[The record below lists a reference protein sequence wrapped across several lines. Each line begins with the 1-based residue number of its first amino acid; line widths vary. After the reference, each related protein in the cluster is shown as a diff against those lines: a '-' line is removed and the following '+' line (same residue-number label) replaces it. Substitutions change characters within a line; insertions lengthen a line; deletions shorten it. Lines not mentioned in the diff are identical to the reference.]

1 MTLGMC
7 ELAVGQGALPTPDSL
22 LVDEYEYDE
31 SAGFASWDDLPTEVS
46 LLPFAPETREQE
58 GSSCYSFSA
67 GYCAFSTIFNAQF
80 GITEPIHKELLAFD
94 PYFIFTWHKNQ
105 NRVQQPCESGMWNHQ
120 VSSVLENVGCMRD
133 IMSPD
138 LGCDFLWGTSRAELG
153 LHREY
158 YYAATPFRG
167 MVSLHSPHK
176 VKSNRKWLKPVKLS
190 LANNMPVLVEL
201 EVMASWLDS
210 LKTSFDN
217 NGNWKFIDL
226 SDIDSTDFLI
236 PNSHHAMCIVGYDD
250 NRNGGALC
258 IRNSWGSDWGHNGNV
273 WVTYDDFEYMANW
286 VAPITPYYYYENF
299 GAPDQFDFELQS
311 AGPDFEYVHVK
322 GRGGVFEGFI
332 ARDNRAV
339 TGIELYEDGSGYF
352 GLFTNKVK
360 NGIGMFCSV
369 DGTRTRVCYING
381 NKTTFPEDF
390 VPSNAFEQLV
400 WNQVAMLETWEGVVP
415 GVTHKE

>member
-1 MTLGMC
+1 MTLGLC

-46 LLPFAPETREQE
+46 LLPFAPETREQQ
-58 GSSCYSFSA
+58 GFSCYSFSA

-94 PYFIFTWHKNQ
+94 PYFIFTWYKNQ
-105 NRVQQPCESGMWNHQ
+105 NRVQQPCESGMFSSQ
-120 VSSVLENVGCMRD
+120 VKSVLEDVGCMRD

-138 LGCDFLWGTSRAELG
+138 LGCDFLWGTSAAELG

-167 MVSLHSPHK
+167 LVSLYRGHK
-176 VKSNRKWLKPVKLS
+176 VKNNGKWLNPLKLS
-190 LANNMPVLVEL
+190 LANNMPVLA
-201 EVMASWLDS
+201 EVMVMKSWKDS
-210 LKTSFDN
+210 LSTSLDK
-217 NGNWKFIDL
+217 NGSWNYE
-226 SDIDSTDFLI
+226 SSTDELI
-236 PNSHHAMCIVGYDD
+236 PESYHAMCIVGYDD
-250 NRNGGALC
+250 ERDGGALC
-258 IRNSWGSDWGHNGNV
+258 IRNSWGSDWGHEGNV
-273 WVTYDDFEYMANW
+273 WVTYEDFPQIASW
-286 VAPITPYYYYENF
+286 VAPITPLYYYEYF
-299 GAPDQFDFELQS
+299 DAPDQHVFELQS
-311 AGPDFEYVHVK
+311 AGPNFDYVHVK
-322 GRGGVFEGFI
+322 GNGGVFEGFI

-369 DGTRTRVCYING
+369 DGTRTRVCYLNG

-390 VPSNAFEQLV
+390 VPSNEFEQLV

-415 GVTHKE
+415 RVTHKE